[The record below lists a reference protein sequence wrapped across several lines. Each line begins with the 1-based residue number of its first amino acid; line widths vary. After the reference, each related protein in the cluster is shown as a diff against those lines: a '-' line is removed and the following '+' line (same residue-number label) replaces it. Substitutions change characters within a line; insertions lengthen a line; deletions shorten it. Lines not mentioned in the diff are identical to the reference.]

1 MGLVSTTTL
10 NPSAVGNGDSR
21 PVILRVGALQVNVS
35 LPFPTSV
42 PSTLTRS
49 PVSTTAACWAAGGG
63 GAFTQRQREREGD
76 EGCGQCRV

>member
-35 LPFPTSV
+35 LPFPDLCSV
-42 PSTLTRS
+42 HTDQVTGQHYSGLLGSWRGRS
-49 PVSTTAACWAAGGG
+49 VHTAAEGGG
-63 GAFTQRQREREGD
+63 R
-76 EGCGQCRV
+76 